1 MKTGRMLSLLGFFL
15 MLAALIYGFLS
26 ADFFGDGAIIT
37 GLAWGRVTLVD
48 VYLGFLILVAWI
60 WFHESAA
67 VPRILW
73 SLAILIT
80 GNLAAFLYL
89 FLRMGRCRGDWEQF
103 FLGDRRRK

>member
-1 MKTGRMLSLLGFFL
+1 MNTGRMLSLLGFFL
-15 MLAALIYGFLS
+15 MLAALVSGFVS
-26 ADFFGDGAIIT
+26 ADFFEEGSILM

-60 WFHESAA
+60 WFHESHT

>member
-1 MKTGRMLSLLGFFL
+1 MRTGRLLSLLGFFL
-15 MLAALIYGFLS
+15 MLAALVSGFVS
-26 ADFFGDGAIIT
+26 ADFFEEGSILM

-60 WFHESAA
+60 WFHESHT